1 MRLCSRV
8 LLFPQALQRHLPRPA
23 SLDLVI
29 PAAKPAADRQRM
41 SLRERAEEALVQE
54 LATLLQYDEAKYPV
68 VVSKDKQERKSKAKA
83 AAAVPPLPVR
93 VAAHWCK
100 GFAGRH
106 WLGIYVGWHGQVC

>member
-1 MRLCSRV
+1 
-8 LLFPQALQRHLPRPA
+8 
-23 SLDLVI
+23 
-29 PAAKPAADRQRM
+29 M

-93 VAAHWCK
+93 RAAHQLK
-100 GFAGRH
+100 GFAGCLYTAIG
-106 WLGIYVGWHGQVC
+106 WNVGWHGQVC